1 VSTKP
6 LFGRSIA
13 LKTYLVLQFIS
24 DGAKILVLYF
34 WVYYWTEPFYF
45 VFVELLS
52 NFWRRNHLAIS
63 GCVSWMR
70 MDAAYGRKE
79 GRMYY
84 CGGPTKEQAGSVPT
98 YNTSRL
104 YATDIN
110 GSFAV
115 KTYLP

>member
-1 VSTKP
+1 MSFSDDPPPV
-6 LFGRSIA
+6 
-13 LKTYLVLQFIS
+13 LKVVVIRTVRDIERLHEQ
-24 DGAKILVLYF
+24 
-34 WVYYWTEPFYF
+34 E
-45 VFVELLS
+45 
-52 NFWRRNHLAIS
+52 
-63 GCVSWMR
+63 
-70 MDAAYGRKE
+70 GRKE

-104 YATDIN
+104 YATDVN